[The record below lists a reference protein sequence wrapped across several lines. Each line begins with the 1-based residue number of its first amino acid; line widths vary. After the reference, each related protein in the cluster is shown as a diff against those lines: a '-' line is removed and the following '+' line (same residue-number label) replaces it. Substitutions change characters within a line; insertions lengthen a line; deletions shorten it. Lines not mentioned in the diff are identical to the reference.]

1 MRRRVTRRALVA
13 ILAALTTLS
22 LATAVAYA
30 DTVPADGDVIAAGNQ
45 SLVDLGEAAPGAT
58 LTRSVAF
65 TLTCAGLGHPA
76 AGATITLALDSA
88 SVPLD
93 GAASA
98 TTTTIGPV
106 PADWTPSGE
115 GCPSP
120 APTLAAAAPSTVTL
134 TMPTT
139 PGTDYDF
146 TLAWSRT
153 GATGLTG
160 MSTVTFRVDVV
171 ANTPPTLNLPAAKTA
186 EATSPSGAEVT
197 WTASATDTEDATAP
211 TPTCTPSSG
220 STFALGTTTV
230 DCSVTDT
237 GGLSDRG
244 SFVVTVEDTTAPT
257 LRGVPAD
264 RALTT
269 GDPTGT
275 TLAYTSPT
283 ASDVVDPDPRVAC
296 APASGSWIPV
306 GTTTVRCTA
315 TDAAGNRATRSFDV
329 VVTFVEPV
337 AWSVDWGEPI
347 ARPGSRAVA
356 SSGASFIGQAGRT
369 IPVKLGILA
378 DGVAQTTGAALLEV
392 RSCAGT
398 GPTVDV
404 VLEWDGRRWAAL
416 FDTSLLA
423 GPGCYVVGAR
433 FDGRLVGS
441 FDLQLKA
448 APATTA
454 SPAP

>member
-1 MRRRVTRRALVA
+1 MRRRVTGRALVA
-13 ILAALTTLS
+13 AMTVLL

-58 LTRSVAF
+58 LTRPVAF
-65 TLTCAGLGHPA
+65 TLTCAGLGHAA
-76 AGATITLALDSA
+76 AGATITLTLDSV

-93 GAASA
+93 GAAEA

-160 MSTVTFRVDVV
+160 LSTVTFRIDVV
-171 ANTPPTLNLPAAKTA
+171 ANTPPTLHLPDGLTA
-186 EATSPSGAEVT
+186 EATSPSGAAVT

-211 TPTCTPSSG
+211 TPTCAPGSG

-230 DCSVTDT
+230 TCSVTDG
-237 GGLSDRG
+237 GGLSDSG

-264 RALTT
+264 RAVTT

-283 ASDVVDPDPRVAC
+283 ASDAADPDPTVSC
-296 APASGSWIPV
+296 APASGTWIAI
-306 GTTTVRCTA
+306 GTTTVTCIA
-315 TDAAGNRATRSFDV
+315 TDAAGNRTSRRFDV

-337 AWSVDWGEPI
+337 TWSVVWGEPI
-347 ARPGSRAVA
+347 APTGSRAAA
-356 SSGASFIGQAGRT
+356 SSGASFVAQAGRT
-369 IPVKLGILA
+369 IPVRLRILA

-398 GPTVDV
+398 GPTVEV
-404 VLEWDGRRWAAL
+404 GLAWDGRRWAAL
-416 FDTSLLA
+416 FDTTLLA
-423 GPGCYVVGAR
+423 GPGCYTVAATL
-433 FDGRLVGS
+433 DGRTVGS
-441 FDLQLKA
+441 FELLLKA